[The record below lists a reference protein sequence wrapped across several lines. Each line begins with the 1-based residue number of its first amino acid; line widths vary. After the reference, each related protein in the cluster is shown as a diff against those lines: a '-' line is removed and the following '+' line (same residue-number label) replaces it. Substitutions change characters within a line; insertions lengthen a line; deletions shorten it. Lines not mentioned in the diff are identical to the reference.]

1 MQEGN
6 LEHGGNRLLTKKKLR
21 FYFHRFH
28 NWYEFHSSGILDNY
42 KPTGRIIKVFVFLNN
57 KTLLLFSQFKVS

>member
-6 LEHGGNRLLTKKKLR
+6 LEHGGNKREKKLR

-42 KPTGRIIKVFVFLNN
+42 KPTGRIIKDFFFLNN